1 MSLEPPSPSLTW
13 DLSKIPSQRKN
24 DGFVCCLPADTE
36 REAGEMLRI
45 QISPVLNSLQA
56 PHKTLQIMLLTSK
69 KKSQKFTLISVSCY
83 N

>member
-1 MSLEPPSPSLTW
+1 MV
-13 DLSKIPSQRKN
+13 LSVVYLQIQKGRQ
-24 DGFVCCLPADTE
+24 
-36 REAGEMLRI
+36 GEMLRI

-83 N
+83 S